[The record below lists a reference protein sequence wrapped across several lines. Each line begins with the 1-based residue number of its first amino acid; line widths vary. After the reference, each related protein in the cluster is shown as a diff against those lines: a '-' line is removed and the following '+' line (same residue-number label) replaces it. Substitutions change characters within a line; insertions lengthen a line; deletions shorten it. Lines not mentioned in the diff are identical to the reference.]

1 MTGYLEESWLFEA
14 ISETY
19 IPLLSSFFK
28 LIEEGID
35 FRITMSLTPPI
46 LSMLDNTLLKQRYI
60 IYLKE
65 KIKLSALE
73 IERTKENNEIN
84 KLSKHYYDKYT
95 NDLNFYLNFA
105 NSDIISLFK
114 LLQDLGYLEIITCG
128 ATHRIFSNI
137 IFK

>member
-73 IERTKENNEIN
+73 IERTKENNQIN

-105 NSDIISLFK
+105 KSDIISLFK

>member
-105 NSDIISLFK
+105 KSDIISLFK

>member
-1 MTGYLEESWLFEA
+1 MTGYLEELWLFEA

-28 LIEEGID
+28 LIEENID

-60 IYLKE
+60 KYLKE

-73 IERTKENNEIN
+73 IDRTKNNIEIN
-84 KLSKHYYDKYT
+84 KLSKHYYEKYT

-105 NSDIISLFK
+105 KSDLISLFK
-114 LLQDLGYLEIITCG
+114 LLQDLEYVELITCG
-128 ATHRIFSNI
+128 ATHRIFSNT

>member
-28 LIEEGID
+28 FIEEGID

-84 KLSKHYYDKYT
+84 NLSKHYYDKYT

-105 NSDIISLFK
+105 KSDLISLFK
-114 LLQDLGYLEIITCG
+114 ILQDLGYLEIITCG

>member
-1 MTGYLEESWLFEA
+1 MTGYLEESWIFEA

-84 KLSKHYYDKYT
+84 NLSKHYYDKYT

-105 NSDIISLFK
+105 KSDLISLFK
-114 LLQDLGYLEIITCG
+114 ILQDLGYLEIITCG

>member
-84 KLSKHYYDKYT
+84 NLSKHYYDKYT

-105 NSDIISLFK
+105 KSDLIYLFK

>member
-46 LSMLDNTLLKQRYI
+46 LSMLDNTLLKQRYL

-84 KLSKHYYDKYT
+84 NLSKHYYDKYT

-105 NSDIISLFK
+105 KSNLISLFK

>member
-46 LSMLDNTLLKQRYI
+46 LSMLDNTLLKQRYL

-84 KLSKHYYDKYT
+84 NLSKHYYDKYT

-105 NSDIISLFK
+105 KSDLISLFK

>member
-46 LSMLDNTLLKQRYI
+46 LSMLDNNLLKQRYI

-73 IERTKENNEIN
+73 IERNKDNNEIN
-84 KLSKHYYDKYT
+84 RLSKHYYDKYT

-105 NSDIISLFK
+105 KSDLISLFK

-137 IFK
+137 IFE

>member
-1 MTGYLEESWLFEA
+1 MTGYLEELWLFEA

>member
-19 IPLLSSFFK
+19 IPLLSSFK

-105 NSDIISLFK
+105 KSDLIYLFK

-128 ATHRIFSNI
+128 ATHRIFPNI

>member
-46 LSMLDNTLLKQRYI
+46 LSMLDNTLLKQRYL

-84 KLSKHYYDKYT
+84 NLSKHYYDKYT

-128 ATHRIFSNI
+128 ATHRIFPNI
-137 IFK
+137 IFE

>member
-28 LIEEGID
+28 LIEEEID

-84 KLSKHYYDKYT
+84 NLSKHHYDKYT

-105 NSDIISLFK
+105 KSDLISLFK

>member
-73 IERTKENNEIN
+73 IERIKENNEIN

-105 NSDIISLFK
+105 KSDIISLFK

>member
-35 FRITMSLTPPI
+35 FRITMSLTPPM

-105 NSDIISLFK
+105 KSDIISLFK

>member
-73 IERTKENNEIN
+73 IERTKENNKIN

-105 NSDIISLFK
+105 KSDLIYLFK

-128 ATHRIFSNI
+128 ATHRIFPNI

>member
-105 NSDIISLFK
+105 KSDLIYLFE

-128 ATHRIFSNI
+128 ATHRIFPNI

>member
-73 IERTKENNEIN
+73 IERTKETNEIN
-84 KLSKHYYDKYT
+84 NLSKHYYDKYT

-105 NSDIISLFK
+105 KSDLISLFK
-114 LLQDLGYLEIITCG
+114 VLQDLGYLEIITCG

>member
-1 MTGYLEESWLFEA
+1 MTGYLEELWLFEA

-73 IERTKENNEIN
+73 IERTKDNNEIN

-105 NSDIISLFK
+105 KSDLIYLFK

>member
-1 MTGYLEESWLFEA
+1 MTGYLEELWLFEA

-28 LIEEGID
+28 LIEENID

-73 IERTKENNEIN
+73 IERTKDNNEIN

-105 NSDIISLFK
+105 KSDLIYLFK

-128 ATHRIFSNI
+128 ATHRIFPNI

>member
-19 IPLLSSFFK
+19 IPLLSSFFT

-105 NSDIISLFK
+105 KSDLIYLFK

-128 ATHRIFSNI
+128 ATHRIFPNI

>member
-73 IERTKENNEIN
+73 IERTKENNQIN

-105 NSDIISLFK
+105 KSNLISLFK

-128 ATHRIFSNI
+128 ATHRIFPNI

>member
-19 IPLLSSFFK
+19 LPLLSSFFK

-105 NSDIISLFK
+105 KSDLIYLFK

-128 ATHRIFSNI
+128 ATHRIFPNI

>member
-1 MTGYLEESWLFEA
+1 MTGYLEELWLFEA

-28 LIEEGID
+28 LIEENID

-60 IYLKE
+60 KYLKE

-73 IERTKENNEIN
+73 IDRTKGNIEIN
-84 KLSKHYYDKYT
+84 KLSKHYYKKYT

-105 NSDIISLFK
+105 KSDLISLFK
-114 LLQDLGYLEIITCG
+114 LLQDLGYVELITCG
-128 ATHRIFSNI
+128 ATHRIFSKT

>member
-19 IPLLSSFFK
+19 ISLLSSFFK

-105 NSDIISLFK
+105 KSNLISLFK

>member
-1 MTGYLEESWLFEA
+1 MTGYLEELWLFEA

-65 KIKLSALE
+65 KIKLSSLE
-73 IERTKENNEIN
+73 IERTKDNNEIN

-105 NSDIISLFK
+105 KSDLIYLFK

>member
-1 MTGYLEESWLFEA
+1 MTGYLEELWLFEA

-28 LIEEGID
+28 LIEENID

-60 IYLKE
+60 KYLKE

-73 IERTKENNEIN
+73 IDRTKDNIEIN
-84 KLSKHYYDKYT
+84 KLSKHYYEKYT

-105 NSDIISLFK
+105 KSDLISLFK
-114 LLQDLGYLEIITCG
+114 LLQDLGYVELITCG
-128 ATHRIFSNI
+128 TTHRIFSNT

>member
-1 MTGYLEESWLFEA
+1 MTGYLEELWLFEA

-105 NSDIISLFK
+105 KSDLIYLFK

-128 ATHRIFSNI
+128 ATHRIFPNI

>member
-84 KLSKHYYDKYT
+84 RLSKHYYDKYT

-105 NSDIISLFK
+105 KSDLIYLFK

>member
-1 MTGYLEESWLFEA
+1 MTGYLEELWLFEA

-65 KIKLSALE
+65 KIKLSSLE

-105 NSDIISLFK
+105 KSDLIYLFK

>member
-1 MTGYLEESWLFEA
+1 MTGYLEELWLFEA

-73 IERTKENNEIN
+73 IERTKDNNEIN

-105 NSDIISLFK
+105 KSDLIFLFK

-128 ATHRIFSNI
+128 ATHRIFSYI

>member
-84 KLSKHYYDKYT
+84 NLSKHYYDKYT

-105 NSDIISLFK
+105 KSDLISLFK
-114 LLQDLGYLEIITCG
+114 ILQDLGYLEIITCG

>member
-46 LSMLDNTLLKQRYI
+46 LSMLDNTLLKQRYL

-95 NDLNFYLNFA
+95 NDLNFYLNFEK
-105 NSDIISLFK
+105 SDLISLFK

>member
-28 LIEEGID
+28 LIEEEID

-84 KLSKHYYDKYT
+84 NLSKHYYDKYT

-105 NSDIISLFK
+105 KSDLISLFK

>member
-73 IERTKENNEIN
+73 IERTKDNNEIN
-84 KLSKHYYDKYT
+84 KLSRHYYDKYT

-105 NSDIISLFK
+105 KSDLISLFK
-114 LLQDLGYLEIITCG
+114 LLQDLGYVELITCG